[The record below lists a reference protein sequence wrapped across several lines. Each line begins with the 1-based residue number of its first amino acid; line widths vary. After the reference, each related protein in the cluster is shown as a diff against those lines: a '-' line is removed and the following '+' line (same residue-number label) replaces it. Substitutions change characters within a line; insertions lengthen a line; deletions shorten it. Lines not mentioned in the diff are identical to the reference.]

1 MAGFS
6 ESINRAGSGSDA
18 LVPEPYVAEVIKEM
32 PKSSAILSLARRVP
46 MSAKTSR
53 QPVLSALPDAYF
65 VTGDTGLKQTTAAEW
80 DNLIL
85 TAEEIAVIVAIP
97 EAYLDD
103 SAVPVWSEVRP
114 LIAEAFGRRLD
125 RTILFN
131 ESRPATWGEAI
142 VNSAIAAGNSVV
154 EGSGEDLA
162 EEVAELLQVMAEQG
176 ANSTGFATAPG
187 FPWRLTRLRSDD
199 GVPIYAPPT
208 GTVSERQPG
217 TLYGLPLPQV
227 QNGGWFPTV
236 ASLIA
241 GDWSK
246 AILGVRQDMTFKV
259 FTEGVISDDS
269 GNVVLNLMQQD
280 SVALRVT
287 GRFGWQIANPVNP
300 LEATASDRSYFGVLT
315 PASS

>member
-32 PKSSAILSLARRVP
+32 PKSSAVLSLARRVP
-46 MSAKTSR
+46 MSAKTAR

-80 DNLIL
+80 ENLTL

-142 VNSAIAAGNSVV
+142 VNSAIAAGSRVV

-162 EEVAELLQVMAEQG
+162 EEVAELLQTMAENG
-176 ANSTGFATAPG
+176 ANSSGFATAPG
-187 FPWRLTRLRSDD
+187 FHWRLTRLRSTD
-199 GVPIYAPPT
+199 GIPIYAPPA
-208 GTVSERQPG
+208 GGQPG

-227 QNGGWFPTV
+227 QNGGWFPSV

-259 FTEGVISDDS
+259 FTEGVISDES

-287 GRFGWQIANPVNP
+287 ARFAWQIANPVNP
-300 LEATASDRSYFGVLT
+300 VERDDENRSYFGVLT